1 MTLSFVTASS
11 NKSSFILLHFKINH
25 CDMNTSVAG
34 GRFELPSSDYE
45 TDMLT
50 TTLSCLTIIETK
62 QTNINQTNQTN
73 QIQIYHSVRENKN

>member
-1 MTLSFVTASS
+1 
-11 NKSSFILLHFKINH
+11 
-25 CDMNTSVAG
+25 MNTSVAG

-62 QTNINQTNQTN
+62 QTNTNQTNQTN